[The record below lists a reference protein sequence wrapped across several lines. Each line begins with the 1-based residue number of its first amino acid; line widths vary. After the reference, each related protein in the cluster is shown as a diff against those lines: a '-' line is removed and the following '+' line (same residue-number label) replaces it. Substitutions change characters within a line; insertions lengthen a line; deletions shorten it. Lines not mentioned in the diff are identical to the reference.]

1 MSALVIASLAAAV
14 CLVLA
19 LCGFYKI
26 KPALV
31 QVEAALWKFIT
42 LSRSR
47 HLGGARFPVGPE
59 TTQRPDRSRQRHR
72 NMPCRVHAAS
82 PCHAPCPSFT
92 GPTQDIAGDVGS
104 RQLCQ
109 CHVHQPVPG
118 GLQPA
123 LAEAERYS
131 CVGRCRH

>member
-1 MSALVIASLAAAV
+1 MPALVIASLAAAV

-59 TTQRPDRSRQRHR
+59 TTQRPDPVKVGQRGWR
-72 NMPCRVHAAS
+72 
-82 PCHAPCPSFT
+82 
-92 GPTQDIAGDVGS
+92 GPAGGDV
-104 RQLCQ
+104 
-109 CHVHQPVPG
+109 VPWTSG
-118 GLQPA
+118 AVATDRIRICRIADIPA
-123 LAEAERYS
+123 YITMR
-131 CVGRCRH
+131 